1 MQLDYDA
8 LLVLEIGDGA
18 ALDDRHA
25 GGDRRIVAGEIRR
38 TGEIIDF
45 TLGVDSSSNN
55 VRDRYARRL
64 KGYCFWSLLLYKSAV
79 SPGYPMPTAD
89 RAAAI
94 PHVARGYR
102 SGCNGGA
109 ASSAATATADNK
121 GGQRELKINLRMKS
135 DSSGCATV

>member
-18 ALDDRHA
+18 ALNDRHA
-25 GGDRRIVAGEIRR
+25 GGDRRIVAGEIGR

-45 TLGVDSSSNN
+45 TLGVDSGSAS
-55 VRDRYARRL
+55 VRDRYARQFERV
-64 KGYCFWSLLLYKSAV
+64 LLLVLAVVKSAV
-79 SPGYPMPTAD
+79 SPGVSYAHGD

-102 SGCNGGA
+102 SGCNRRRGVFWRHRDGRQQ
-109 ASSAATATADNK
+109 K
-121 GGQRELKINLRMKS
+121 GGSETENQLTHEI
-135 DSSGCATV
+135 

>member
-38 TGEIIDF
+38 TGQIIDF
-45 TLGVDSSSNN
+45 PLGVDSSRAN
-55 VRDRYARRL
+55 VRDRYARQLERV
-64 KGYCFWSLLLYKSAV
+64 LLLVFAVVKSAV
-79 SPGYPMPTAD
+79 SPGVSYAHGD

-94 PHVARGYR
+94 PNVARGYR
-102 SGCNGGA
+102 SGRNRRRGVVCRR
-109 ASSAATATADNK
+109 SDRRQEK
-121 GGQRELKINLRMKS
+121 GGSENENPLTHEI
-135 DSSGCATV
+135 

>member
-25 GGDRRIVAGEIRR
+25 GGDRRIVAGEISR

-45 TLGVDSSSNN
+45 ALGVDSSSTN
-55 VRDRYARRL
+55 VRDRYARQFERV
-64 KGYCFWSLLLYKSAV
+64 LLLVFAVVKSAV
-79 SPGYPMPTAD
+79 SPAVSYAHGD
-89 RAAAI
+89 RPAAI

-102 SGCNGGA
+102 SGCNRRRGIVC
-109 ASSAATATADNK
+109 
-121 GGQRELKINLRMKS
+121 RHS
-135 DSSGCATV
+135 DGRQ

>member
-1 MQLDYDA
+1 MQLDYHA

-45 TLGVDSSSNN
+45 TLGVDSSATN
-55 VRDRYARRL
+55 VRDRYARQFERV
-64 KGYCFWSLLLYKSAV
+64 LLLIFAVVKSAM
-79 SPGYPMPTAD
+79 SPGVSNAHGD

-94 PHVARGYR
+94 PYVARGYR
-102 SGCNGGA
+102 SGCNRRRGVVCRHCDGR
-109 ASSAATATADNK
+109 
-121 GGQRELKINLRMKS
+121 Q
-135 DSSGCATV
+135 

>member
-18 ALDDRHA
+18 ALNDRDA

-38 TGEIIDF
+38 TGQIIDF
-45 TLGVDSSSNN
+45 TLGVDSSCAN
-55 VRDRYARRL
+55 VRDRYARQLERV
-64 KGYCFWSLLLYKSAV
+64 LLLVFAVVKSAV
-79 SPGYPMPTAD
+79 SPGVSYAHGD

-102 SGCNGGA
+102 SGCNRRRGGVCRH
-109 ASSAATATADNK
+109 SE
-121 GGQRELKINLRMKS
+121 GRQEKS
-135 DSSGCATV
+135 GSETEDQLTHEI